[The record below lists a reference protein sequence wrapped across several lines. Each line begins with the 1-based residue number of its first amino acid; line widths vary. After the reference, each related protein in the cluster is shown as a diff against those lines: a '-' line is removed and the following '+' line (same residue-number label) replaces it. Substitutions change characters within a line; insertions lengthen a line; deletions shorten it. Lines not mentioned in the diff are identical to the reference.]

1 MFFSPRFFVLQ
12 GGRKKSPSSSWREEE
27 KKGLLES
34 PDFFSPQASEREKET
49 LKKLGRGRVVVVAP
63 QVERPLL
70 KNQST
75 SSR

>member
-12 GGRKKSPSSSWREEE
+12 AGREKSSSSSWTEEE
-27 KKGLLES
+27 KKGYS
-34 PDFFSPQASEREKET
+34 RVQTFFPPEASEREKET
-49 LKKLGRGRVVVVAP
+49 LKKLGRGRVVVAP